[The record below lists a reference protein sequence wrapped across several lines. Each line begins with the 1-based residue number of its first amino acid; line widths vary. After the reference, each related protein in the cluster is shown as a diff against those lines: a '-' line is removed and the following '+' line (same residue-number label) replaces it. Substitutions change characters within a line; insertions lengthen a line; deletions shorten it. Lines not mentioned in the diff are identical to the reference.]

1 MLAKKTVAIIIALV
15 TILSLVLSACGGGAK
30 AQPITLRIG
39 WGQQHSPPAARLRR
53 RRRFPGSRGH
63 RGGHERDT

>member
-39 WGQQHSPPAARLRR
+39 WAGSIRRLRRGPRR